1 MTKIREI
8 AGSPPFGGVN
18 VVLDNY
24 GSQELLDLSIMITA
38 LRARIILISTN
49 VDKITDKIGVPGQI
63 MIGKH
68 LTLAASRSALHDE
81 QVQVLELAAA
91 GKITM
96 PIEAVFELEDMARAH
111 ELLDSGKHV
120 GKIVV
125 RG

>member
-1 MTKIREI
+1 M
-8 AGSPPFGGVN
+8 
-18 VVLDNY
+18 LDMA
-24 GSQELLDLSIMITA
+24 IMIAA
-38 LRARIILISTN
+38 LRARIVLISTN
-49 VDKITDKIGVPGQI
+49 VDKITDKVGVPGQI

-81 QVQVLELAAA
+81 QIQVLDLAAE

-96 PIEAVFELEDMARAH
+96 PIEEVFELEDMARAH
-111 ELLDSGKHV
+111 ELLDSGKHL